1 MRGCVPALVQVLV
14 PWALDTLFNAM
25 STTRQTCL
33 DLDSN
38 GHHWVLIT
46 ETDVGYRLTLE
57 LALTDRR
64 SALFEAFR
72 RHLVFEVQRSGS
84 AGRESL
90 AFAEGASSV
99 VLPSDATTLEIRL
112 GLGRSFSLGSFA
124 LEGTPTALG
133 APYLLSPF
141 ETRYLAD
148 NGHPHPLPEGSECSS
163 PRLTTDLH
171 THFAGCVGAVDLVA
185 LGAELGL
192 GYPASLLVEAGIR
205 FEGDREVS
213 MAELPDTFRGVL
225 ASRLSIPLHR
235 PTTFLEMERIYR
247 LRSPITKNRAA
258 FAPLCQRIARDY
270 QRMGVRYAEL
280 SLGNVLQSEYLRD
293 LYRILP
299 ALEPQ
304 TGVTLRFLAALSRHN
319 DIEWDL
325 DCIDRIVELKRCRYL
340 VGVDFMGHETNS
352 TRDFA
357 RQIRAIAEWAD
368 RERPGFVIRVHA
380 GENAAYPE
388 NVRVAVE
395 STEGCNV
402 MVRIGHGLY
411 GVDSRTLDVLAESG
425 ATVEFNLNSN
435 YALNNLQNASRAPIR
450 SYLEHGIPV
459 VLGTDGYGIYQTT
472 TAFEAQAARL
482 CGLRDEHFAQIAS
495 HESKYVA
502 ARLRADLANTSDPKE
517 YQVPDDRPP
526 HHYTEGVTER
536 RRHALARRDD
546 QLERHLAQLGTPL
559 LRMSEVLKQFSGR
572 RCLCFAGAWIHS
584 WRAISPDQQAVVREE
599 LSRLL
604 AALSTKNTLLVTGG
618 TCHGFENVVQELARP
633 LGFAILAALVRET
646 PTEGLRAGAFTH
658 AFIVG
663 EKLYDK
669 AAGLYRLI
677 RDLGGLCLFVG
688 GGAIVS
694 DEIQTAK
701 NLRVPYLLM
710 DGPEGA
716 STEHA
721 REQPDRAFRTADDVL
736 AHLAAEAQWASP
748 AEPYWHLG
756 ENPTVDTVLTRIG
769 PTSGVL
775 EILLIRRDEDAPAEP
790 GKWALPGG
798 FVRTDAPRGAPW
810 QAGLESER
818 EAASRELREET
829 SLELSN
835 LADKL
840 IHVGD
845 YAGAGRDPRD
855 TPQAWSR
862 STVFTLHL
870 DSSDAA
876 GAIAGNDD
884 ASEAA
889 WIDVRELPPLAFD
902 HARIVAEALTHRRK
916 C

>member
-1 MRGCVPALVQVLV
+1 
-14 PWALDTLFNAM
+14 M
-25 STTRQTCL
+25 SVTPQTRL
-33 DLDSN
+33 DLDSS

-46 ETDVGYRLTLE
+46 STDVGYRLTLD
-57 LALTDRR
+57 LTATDRK
-64 SALFEAFR
+64 STLFDAYR
-72 RHLVFEVQRSGS
+72 RHLVFEVQRSGRTE
-84 AGRESL
+84 RERC

-112 GLGRSFSLGSFA
+112 GRGRSFLLASFA
-124 LEGTPTALG
+124 LQSAPVALG

-148 NGHPHPLPEGSECSS
+148 NGHPHPLPEGPDCSS
-163 PRLTTDLH
+163 HRLTTDLH
-171 THFAGCVGAVDLVA
+171 THFAGCVGATDLVA
-185 LGAELGL
+185 IGAELGL
-192 GYPASLLVEAGIR
+192 SYPTHLLAEAGIR
-205 FEGDREVS
+205 FDGAAGVS
-213 MAELPDTFRGVL
+213 MTELPDALRSVL
-225 ASRLSIPLHR
+225 ASRLTIPLHR
-235 PTTFLEMERIYR
+235 PVTFLEMERIYR
-247 LRSPITKNRAA
+247 LRSPITKSRAA
-258 FAPLCQRIARDY
+258 FVALCLTIAQDY

-293 LYRILP
+293 LHRILP
-299 ALEPQ
+299 ALEEQ
-304 TGVTLRFLAALSRHN
+304 TRVTLRFLAALSRHN
-319 DIEWDL
+319 DLEWDL
-325 DCIDRIVELKRCRYL
+325 DCIDRIAELKRCRYL

-357 RQIRAIAEWAD
+357 RQIRAIAEWAH

-395 STEGCNV
+395 STTGCDV

-411 GVDSRTLDVLAESG
+411 GVDAHTMDVLAESG
-425 ATVEFNLNSN
+425 AIVEFNLNSN

-450 SYLEHGIPV
+450 SYLEHGIRV

-472 TAFEAQAARL
+472 PAFESQAARL

-502 ARLRADLANTSDPKE
+502 ARLRADLASTADPKE
-517 YQVPDDRPP
+517 YQVPEDKPP
-526 HHYTEGVTER
+526 HHYHEGVAER
-536 RRHALARRDD
+536 RRQALVDRDHE
-546 QLERHLAQLGTPL
+546 LEHRLAQLGTPL

-572 RCLCFAGAWIHS
+572 RCLCFAGAWSHS
-584 WRAISPDQQAVVREE
+584 WRVISPEQQAVIREQM
-599 LSRLL
+599 SRLF
-604 AALSTKNTLLVTGG
+604 AALPVESTLLVTGG
-618 TCHGFENVVQELARP
+618 TCHGFEHVVQELARP
-633 LGFAILAALVRET
+633 LGFAIHAAIVRET
-646 PTEGLRAGAFTH
+646 PPDALHPGAFTH
-658 AFIVG
+658 ALIVG

-721 REQPDRAFRTADDVL
+721 REQPERAFRTADDVL
-736 AHLAAEAQWASP
+736 AHLAAEAQWGSP

-769 PTSGVL
+769 PNSGVL

-790 GKWALPGG
+790 GKWRSPVVSFAPTHPGA
-798 FVRTDAPRGAPW
+798 RRGKRGSKVNARL
-810 QAGLESER
+810 QFGSYKKR
-818 EAASRELREET
+818 R
-829 SLELSN
+829 
-835 LADKL
+835 
-840 IHVGD
+840 
-845 YAGAGRDPRD
+845 
-855 TPQAWSR
+855 
-862 STVFTLHL
+862 
-870 DSSDAA
+870 
-876 GAIAGNDD
+876 
-884 ASEAA
+884 A
-889 WIDVRELPPLAFD
+889 WISRTWRTSSSMLATTREPVAIHGTHHRPGVVPPSSLC
-902 HARIVAEALTHRRK
+902 ISIRRK
-916 C
+916 PPAQSPARMMQVRLRGSAFEICHRLRSITRGSSRKR

>member
-1 MRGCVPALVQVLV
+1 
-14 PWALDTLFNAM
+14 M
-25 STTRQTCL
+25 STTRQTRL
-33 DLDSN
+33 DLDSS

-46 ETDVGYRLTLE
+46 ESAVGYRLTLDY
-57 LALTDRR
+57 AVTDRK
-64 SALFEAFR
+64 SVLFEAFR
-72 RHLVFEVQRSGS
+72 RHLVFEVQRSGR
-84 AGRESL
+84 AERESL

-99 VLPSDATTLEIRL
+99 DLPSDATMLEIRL
-112 GLGRSFSLGSFA
+112 GRGRSFSLGSFA
-124 LEGTPTALG
+124 LESAPVALG
-133 APYLLSPF
+133 ARYLLSPF

-148 NGHPHPLPEGSECSS
+148 NGHPHPLPEEPDCSN

-171 THFAGCVGAVDLVA
+171 THFAGCVGAADLVA
-185 LGAELGL
+185 MGAERGL
-192 GYPASLLVEAGIR
+192 DYPAHLLAEAGIR
-205 FEGDREVS
+205 FDGNAEVS
-213 MAELPDTFRGVL
+213 MAELPDTLRAVL
-225 ASRLSIPLHR
+225 ASRLTIPLHR
-235 PTTFLEMERIYR
+235 PATFLEMERIYR
-247 LRSPITKNRAA
+247 LRSPITKSRAA

-270 QRMGVRYAEL
+270 QRMGVRYVEL
-280 SLGNVLQSEYLRD
+280 SFGNILQSEYLRD
-293 LYRILP
+293 LQQILP
-299 ALEPQ
+299 ELEEQ

-325 DCIDRIVELKRCRYL
+325 DCIDRIAELARCRYL

-352 TRDFA
+352 TRDFV
-357 RQIRAIAEWAD
+357 RQIRAIAEWAH

-395 STEGCNV
+395 STQGCDV

-411 GVDSRTLDVLAESG
+411 GVDSHTMDVLAESG

-435 YALNNLQNASRAPIR
+435 YALNNLQNASSAPIR
-450 SYLEHGIPV
+450 SYIEHGIAV

-472 TAFEAQAARL
+472 TAFEVQGARL
-482 CGLRDEHFAQIAS
+482 CGLRDEHFAQIATN
-495 HESKYVA
+495 ESKYVA
-502 ARLRADLANTSDPKE
+502 ARLRADLASTTDPRD
-517 YQVPDDRPP
+517 YQVPEDRPP
-526 HHYTEGVTER
+526 YHYTEGVAER
-536 RRHALARRDD
+536 RRQALGDRDEK
-546 QLERHLAQLGTPL
+546 LEHRLAQLGTPL
-559 LRMSEVLKQFSGR
+559 LRMCDVLRKFSGR
-572 RCLCFAGAWIHS
+572 RCICFAGAWSHS
-584 WRAISPDQQAVVREE
+584 WRAISPDQQAVIREQ
-599 LSRLL
+599 LRLL
-604 AALSTKNTLLVTGG
+604 LTALPVENTLLVTGG
-618 TCHGFENVVQELARP
+618 TCHGVENVVQELARP
-633 LGFAILAALVRET
+633 LGFAILAAIVRET
-646 PTEGLRAGAFTH
+646 PPDGLHAGAFTH

-721 REQPDRAFRTADDVL
+721 REQPERAFRTADEVL

-769 PTSGVL
+769 PSSGVL
-775 EILLIRRDEDAPAEP
+775 ELLLIRRDEDAPAEP

-798 FVRTDAPRGAPW
+798 FVRTDAPRGTPW

-818 EAASRELREET
+818 EAAIRELREET
-829 SLELSN
+829 SLDLSN
-835 LADKL
+835 LAHKL
-840 IHVGD
+840 VHVGD

-862 STVFTLHL
+862 SSVFALHL
-870 DSSDAA
+870 DSPDAS

-884 ASEAA
+884 AGEAA
-889 WIDVRELPPLAFD
+889 WIDVRDLPPLAFD
-902 HARIVAEALTHRRK
+902 HARIIADALNQRRSR
-916 C
+916 